1 MDQQWVDVG
10 SPWIK
15 KKVQFHSAE
24 LKCLESE
31 PEKKNT
37 NTQIHKKNP
46 LTLDFLR
53 RLSDQTPT
61 LAAA

>member
-1 MDQQWVDVG
+1 MGQQWVDVG

-15 KKVQFHSAE
+15 KKVQFHSAG
-24 LKCLESE
+24 LKCLESDK
-31 PEKKNT
+31 PVTYKK
-37 NTQIHKKNP
+37 IP
-46 LTLDFLR
+46 LTRDFLR

>member
-15 KKVQFHSAE
+15 KKVKFHSAE
-24 LKCLESE
+24 LKCLESDE
-31 PEKKNT
+31 PVTYKK
-37 NTQIHKKNP
+37 IP
-46 LTLDFLR
+46 LTRDFLC